1 MSPRQRYAQRGR
13 LLVEQRDVPVQGIC
27 SISMSCK
34 DMPRRYIRLVS
45 RHGKHIIEHD
55 FIRPEAPAAAGLPV
69 DSIDYAVM
77 AQYRQGS
84 SYAACRV
91 LERYGFME
99 ALYEKNDKN
108 TEGNVCT
115 GDVIA
120 QDVRNCYLYGTGRL
134 IAALGVEN
142 LIIVE
147 TLDAVL
153 VGKRAQIQDVKKI
166 VAE

>member
-1 MSPRQRYAQRGR
+1 
-13 LLVEQRDVPVQGIC
+13 
-27 SISMSCK
+27 
-34 DMPRRYIRLVS
+34 MPRRYIRLVS

-55 FIRPEAPAAAGLPV
+55 FIRPEAPAVAGLPV
-69 DSIDYAVM
+69 DSID
-77 AQYRQGS
+77 
-84 SYAACRV
+84 
-91 LERYGFME
+91 
-99 ALYEKNDKN
+99 
-108 TEGNVCT
+108 VCT

>member
-1 MSPRQRYAQRGR
+1 
-13 LLVEQRDVPVQGIC
+13 
-27 SISMSCK
+27 
-34 DMPRRYIRLVS
+34 MPRRYIRLVS

-55 FIRPEAPAAAGLPV
+55 FIRPEAPAVAGLPV

-77 AQYRQGS
+77 EHHPTDHNLS
-84 SYAACRV
+84 
-91 LERYGFME
+91 GFME

>member
-1 MSPRQRYAQRGR
+1 
-13 LLVEQRDVPVQGIC
+13 
-27 SISMSCK
+27 
-34 DMPRRYIRLVS
+34 
-45 RHGKHIIEHD
+45 
-55 FIRPEAPAAAGLPV
+55 V